1 MLKANGNTLLM
12 MDADLATDLNDFD
25 KLHAKVNIFNNS
37 QLKQIDKNGLGLVAG
52 SRNHLVSQVVVT
64 RKWYRN
70 FLMFASNFVVN
81 QICGVKLKDT

>member
-37 QLKQIDKNGLGLVAG
+37 
-52 SRNHLVSQVVVT
+52 
-64 RKWYRN
+64 
-70 FLMFASNFVVN
+70 
-81 QICGVKLKDT
+81 